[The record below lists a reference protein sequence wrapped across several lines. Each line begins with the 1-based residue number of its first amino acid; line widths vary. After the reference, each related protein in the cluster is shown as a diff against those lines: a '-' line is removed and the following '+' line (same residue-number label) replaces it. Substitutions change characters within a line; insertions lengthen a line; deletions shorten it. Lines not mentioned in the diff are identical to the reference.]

1 MGCKHLRL
9 TLPVLLSRAQHV
21 LARSSFKDHE
31 MHTGMSEQLNLLFTV
46 KGKGRRLHRKESRLS
61 IGSSRAPFSAGHEA
75 GGSWC
80 EGSCTIK
87 SPQSARYSPEKVNAQ
102 ADRHSRRE
110 KDSSP
115 VASPSASSTPVSS
128 VSPPLLCSSGAPHP
142 SSLRIAA
149 SNWPCRRR
157 VTLSPRK
164 VGVAF
169 GQPGRA
175 AHLEAWRKRCEG

>member
-110 KDSSP
+110 RQFPGCLPLRLEHARIVRLAPAPLLLRSTAPFKSPHRSVKLALSAPSDLVTKEGGCRIWPARTGEGAFSSP
-115 VASPSASSTPVSS
+115 P
-128 VSPPLLCSSGAPHP
+128 
-142 SSLRIAA
+142 
-149 SNWPCRRR
+149 
-157 VTLSPRK
+157 
-164 VGVAF
+164 
-169 GQPGRA
+169 
-175 AHLEAWRKRCEG
+175 